1 MWLEFQVLISF
12 VIKDKDVGVVW
23 EKGSGITRLL
33 IILTVARAALN

>member
-23 EKGSGITRLL
+23 EKGSEIQTIVHRD
-33 IILTVARAALN
+33 N